1 MKMIIRVL
9 RRYENSSGQLINLE
23 KSAFYVHEKVN
34 PRLIGSIKRL
44 TNIKHGAFPF
54 TYLGCP
60 IFYGRNKISHND
72 SVIKKVGKRIQGW
85 QGKMLSFGGRVVL
98 ISHVLQSIPIHLLSD
113 LSPPKGVI
121 RQIHMMLIRFFWK
134 TTTQ

>member
-1 MKMIIRVL
+1 MKMMIRVL

-34 PRLIGSIKRL
+34 SRLIGSIKRL

-60 IFYGRNKISHND
+60 IFYGRNKTSHYD
-72 SVIKKVGKRIQGW
+72 SVIKKVGKRIQVW
-85 QGKMLSFGGRVVL
+85 QGKMLSFGGRAVL
-98 ISHVLQSIPIHLLSD
+98 ISHVLQSIPIHLLSA

-121 RQIHMMLIRFFWK
+121 RQIHMMLNRFF
-134 TTTQ
+134 